1 MVDRTE
7 PRSTPDKPLRERV
20 AAVLDKIRPL
30 IQSDG
35 GDIELIDV
43 DADGVVSVR
52 LHGACIGCPSAA
64 MTLSMGVER
73 TLKSQVPEVTAV
85 VCA

>member
-7 PRSTPDKPLRERV
+7 PSSTPDKPLRERV

>member
-7 PRSTPDKPLRERV
+7 PSSTPDKPLRERV

-30 IQSDG
+30 VQSDG

>member
-30 IQSDG
+30 VQSDG